1 MNRAR
6 ALIGAIVLSVVAAL
20 PAGQASAQE
29 ITPSHL
35 QAATEAIRALGTDR
49 DFDLVLPN
57 VATQVEGVLM
67 QQRPDLYRQITAT
80 VQAAALELVQR
91 RLDLNNDVA
100 RVWALVF
107 TEDELRQITAFYQSP
122 AGRKLALQGQPMMQQ
137 TVDALQA
144 WSERLS
150 NELLE
155 RTLAQFQAQNIAF

>member
-6 ALIGAIVLSVVAAL
+6 VLISAIALSVIAIL
-20 PAGQASAQE
+20 PAGRASAQE

-35 QAATEAIRALGTDR
+35 QAALEAVHALGTDR

-80 VQAAALELVQR
+80 VQTAALDLVQR
-91 RLDLNNDVA
+91 RLDLNNDIA
-100 RVWALVF
+100 RVWALTF
-107 TEDELRQITAFYQSP
+107 TEEELRQITAFYQSP
-122 AGRKLALQGQPMMQQ
+122 AGQKLALQGQPMMQA
-137 TVDALQA
+137 TVDTLQA

-155 RTLAQFQAQNIAF
+155 RTLADFGRQNIDF

>member
-6 ALIGAIVLSVVAAL
+6 ALIGAIALSVIAAL
-20 PAGQASAQE
+20 PAGRASAQE
-29 ITPSHL
+29 ITPAHL
-35 QAATEAIRALGTDR
+35 QAAVEAIHALGTDR

-91 RLDLNNDVA
+91 RLDLNYDVA

-107 TEDELRQITAFYQSP
+107 TEEELRQITAFYQSP
-122 AGRKLALQGQPMMQQ
+122 AGQKLALQGQPMMEQ
-137 TVDALQA
+137 TVNTLQA

-155 RTLAQFQAQNIAF
+155 RTLAQFEAQNIDF

>member
-1 MNRAR
+1 MHRAR
-6 ALIGAIVLSVVAAL
+6 ALIGAIALSVIAAL
-20 PAGQASAQE
+20 QAGPATAQE

-80 VQAAALELVQR
+80 VQAAALDLVQR
-91 RLDLNNDVA
+91 RLDLDNDVA

-107 TEDELRQITAFYQSP
+107 TEEELRQITAFYQSP
-122 AGRKLALQGQPMMQQ
+122 AGQKLALQGQPMMQQ
-137 TVDALQA
+137 TVETLQA

-150 NELLE
+150 NELLD
-155 RTLAQFQAQNIAF
+155 RTLAEFQRLNIAF

>member
-6 ALIGAIVLSVVAAL
+6 ALIGAIALSVIAAL
-20 PAGQASAQE
+20 PAGRASAQE

-35 QAATEAIRALGTDR
+35 QAAAEAVHALGTDR

-57 VATQVEGVLM
+57 VATQVEVVLM

-100 RVWALVF
+100 RVWALTF

-122 AGRKLALQGQPMMQQ
+122 AGQKLALQGQPMMQQ
-137 TVDALQA
+137 TVETLQA
-144 WSERLS
+144 WSERVS

-155 RTLAQFQAQNIAF
+155 RTLAQFQAQNIDF

>member
-1 MNRAR
+1 MHSILAVDDSASMRQMVAFTLKNA
-6 ALIGAIVLSVVAAL
+6 GFNVVEAVD
-20 PAGQASAQE
+20 GQDAWEKS
-29 ITPSHL
+29 
-35 QAATEAIRALGTDR
+35 GTR

-122 AGRKLALQGQPMMQQ
+122 AGQKLALQGQPMMQQ

-144 WSERLS
+144 WSERLP

-155 RTLAQFQAQNIAF
+155 RTLAQFQAQNIDF

>member
-6 ALIGAIVLSVVAAL
+6 VLIGAIALSVIAIL
-20 PAGQASAQE
+20 PAGRASAQE

-35 QAATEAIRALGTDR
+35 QAALEAVHALGTDR

-80 VQAAALELVQR
+80 VQTAALDLVQR
-91 RLDLNNDVA
+91 RLDLNNDIA
-100 RVWALVF
+100 RVWALTF
-107 TEDELRQITAFYQSP
+107 TEEELRQITAFYQSP
-122 AGRKLALQGQPMMQQ
+122 AGQKLALQGQPMMQA
-137 TVDALQA
+137 TVDTLQA

-155 RTLAQFQAQNIAF
+155 RTLADFGRQNIDF